1 MESSY
6 IHVHAI
12 RGTSG
17 AEILV
22 ARVLAAD
29 GRIGLGFSF
38 RLDATEARH
47 MAEWQAGVRHVRPR
61 YQPAVNHPWET
72 ARLSRQPVEWKLEP
86 AFAQISWL
94 PMNISDM

>member
-6 IHVHAI
+6 IHVHAL
-12 RGTSG
+12 RGASG
-17 AEILV
+17 AEILI

-47 MAEWQAGVRHVRPR
+47 MAEWAAGVRHERPR
-61 YQPAVNHPWET
+61 YQPAVDHPWEK
-72 ARLSRQPVEWKLEP
+72 AWISQQPVEWDLEP
-86 AFAQISWL
+86 AFGRITWFPGA
-94 PMNISDM
+94 

>member
-17 AEILV
+17 AEILI
-22 ARVLAAD
+22 ARVLAAN

-47 MAEWQAGVRHVRPR
+47 MAEWAAGVRHERPR
-61 YQPAVNHPWET
+61 YQSALDHPWGT
-72 ARLSRQPVEWKLEP
+72 AWLSRQPVEWKLEP

-94 PMNISDM
+94 PVNISDI